1 MLIHRYERPRRFV
14 AGTVGVPGERTFF
27 LQASDGDRVTSVAL
41 EKQQVEVLAERLEAL
56 LLEVETPATP
66 GGGLGRSVD
75 LDPLEQPIEEE
86 FRVGAMTLAWEP
98 DTGEVV
104 VEAFAMT
111 DDDETEATDVLV
123 VTMPPEVALEFAE
136 RARSVVSAGRPTCPF
151 CGGVVEPEGHL
162 CPRANGFRRVARD

>member
-14 AGTVGVPGERTFF
+14 AGTVGVPGDRTFF
-27 LQASDGDRVTSVAL
+27 LQASDGGRVTSVGL

-56 LLEVETPATP
+56 LVEVEAAA
-66 GGGLGRSVD
+66 GGGLGRAVD

-111 DDDETEATDVLV
+111 DDDESEASDVLV
-123 VTMPPEVALEFAE
+123 VTMPPAVALEFAE
-136 RARSVVSAGRPTCPF
+136 RARSVVAAGRPTCPF
-151 CGGVVEPEGHL
+151 CGGVVEADGHL